1 MFGMVEN
8 PRFNDRNFEFQ
19 GDQIR
24 GFGIGHNGT
33 MDTIFR
39 FHDQNGFNEVPGV
52 NGFPPGAAG
61 DVLRGQ
67 VTAFLHA
74 FDSNLAPIVG
84 QQATLSGVGDTA
96 AELRVDL
103 LIARADAG
111 ECDLVAKVR
120 RHGDEEGFLYQQG
133 AGTFLRDRAA
143 SPAISATALRAIA
156 ASGKALTFTCAPPG
170 SGVRMALDRDSDGAL
185 DGDEADALTDP
196 ADPASVP

>member
-1 MFGMVEN
+1 MFGMVQN
-8 PRFNDRNFEFQ
+8 PRFNNRNFEFQ

-24 GFGIGHNGT
+24 GFGVGHDGT

-39 FHDQNGFNEVPGV
+39 FHDQNGFNEAPGV
-52 NGFPPGAAG
+52 TGFPPGAAG

-84 QQATLSGVGDTA
+84 QQATLAGAGDTA

-111 ECDLVAKVR
+111 
-120 RHGDEEGFLYQQG
+120 
-133 AGTFLRDRAA
+133 
-143 SPAISATALRAIA
+143 SAISWRRSASTGMSRASSTRPMA
-156 ASGKALTFTCAPPG
+156 RSGPTGRRARRSARRRCARSRRPNKALTFTCAPPG
-170 SGVRMALDRDSDGAL
+170 SGTRMALDRDGDGAL
-185 DGDEADALTDP
+185 DGDEEDAGSDP
-196 ADPASVP
+196 ADPASTP